1 MAGCLDERV
10 DGGLWMGG
18 RSLAQQRVPA
28 EASIALAAVR
38 VEDPQ
43 IRPPAR
49 RPETVPG
56 DGHLHPLAD
65 DVTAEPD
72 PGPPGDLQAEA
83 GHFGEG
89 AGHATRQPRRF
100 EDDEQDA
107 GPPGDRRQPPEPVG
121 DTGRAGF
128 VTGPWLDF
136 GDSRRGG
143 EVDDEK
149 IDGPT
154 LDERAG
160 HRQALVERLGGQDD
174 EPLEPDAAGDGL
186 DRI

>member
-10 DGGLWMGG
+10 DGGFWKGG

-65 DVTAEPD
+65 DVAAEPD
-72 PGPPGDLQAEA
+72 PRPPGDLQAEA
-83 GHFGEG
+83 GHLREG
-89 AGHATRQPRRF
+89 TGH
-100 EDDEQDA
+100 
-107 GPPGDRRQPPEPVG
+107 G
-121 DTGRAGF
+121 
-128 VTGPWLDF
+128 
-136 GDSRRGG
+136 SR
-143 EVDDEK
+143 
-149 IDGPT
+149 
-154 LDERAG
+154 
-160 HRQALVERLGGQDD
+160 
-174 EPLEPDAAGDGL
+174 
-186 DRI
+186 